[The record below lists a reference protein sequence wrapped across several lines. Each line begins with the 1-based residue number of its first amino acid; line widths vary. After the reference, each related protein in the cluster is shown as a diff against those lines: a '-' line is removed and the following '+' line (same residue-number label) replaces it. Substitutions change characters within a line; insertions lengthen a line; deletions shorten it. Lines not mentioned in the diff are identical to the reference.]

1 MCMQVGVPQGPILGP
16 FLFSIYINDLYNA
29 VKISEV
35 NLYTDDMELH
45 CSDVDLSGVE
55 RNLDLL
61 SVNSW
66 LFVNLLTLSIK

>member
-1 MCMQVGVPQGPILGP
+1 MYMQVGVPQGPILGP

-45 CSDVDLSGVE
+45 CSDVDLSGVDA
-55 RNLDLL
+55 NYAILIFYL
-61 SVNSW
+61 
-66 LFVNLLTLSIK
+66 